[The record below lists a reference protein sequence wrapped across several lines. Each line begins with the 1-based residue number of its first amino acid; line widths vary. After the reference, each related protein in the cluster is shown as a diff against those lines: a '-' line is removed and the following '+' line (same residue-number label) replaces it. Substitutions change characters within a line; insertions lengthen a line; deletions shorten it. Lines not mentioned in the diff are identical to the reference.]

1 MESHERTRFQ
11 EWVALWLEQKKTA
24 VKPTSLSIYTVNIRK
39 HIMPCFGDSYIED
52 IDVNSIIVFIE
63 ELEENAGLKPKT
75 IEDIFLLL
83 QQIFKDARK
92 EKKLLFEEAR
102 MHLPAKDT
110 EEADTLTSEEY
121 EKLLN
126 FLMINP
132 SGRNAGIMIAQLCGL
147 RIGEICGLKWEDI
160 DLNERVIHVRRTIS
174 RLYISSVDSDKGS
187 SVVDAGQP
195 KTKRSQ
201 RNVPVPKRL
210 CFYLEQVKIK
220 ASPDEKNFMTT
231 GKDKSHEPRTFSSY
245 YCNVLKQIEIKHH
258 TFHSLRHTFATRA
271 IQKGMDAETL
281 SRILGH
287 ASVTITLSR
296 YYHPTTKDLVNAI
309 DRIYP

>member
-11 EWVALWLEQKKTA
+11 EWATYWLEKKKTT
-24 VKPTSLSIYTVNIRK
+24 VKQTTLSIYTVNIRK
-39 HIMPCFGDSYIED
+39 HILPYFGDCYIDD

-63 ELEENAGLKPKT
+63 ELEEGAGLKPKT

-83 QQIFKDARK
+83 QQITKTAQK
-92 EKKLLFEEAR
+92 EKKLIFEEAR

-110 EEADTLTSEEY
+110 EESDILSDEEY
-121 EKLLN
+121 ERLHDY
-126 FLMINP
+126 LMINP
-132 SGRNAGIMIAQLCGL
+132 SEKNAGILIAQMCGL

-160 DLNERVIHVRRTIS
+160 DFDNRIIHVRRTIS
-174 RLYISSVDSDKGS
+174 RLYIASLDSEEGCS
-187 SVVDAGQP
+187 CINTGPP

-201 RNVPVPKRL
+201 RKVPIPKQL
-210 CFYLEQVKIK
+210 EYYLEQVKLKSSANDK
-220 ASPDEKNFMTT
+220 AFVTT
-231 GKDKSHEPRTFSSY
+231 GKDKSHEPRTFNSY
-245 YCNVLKQIEIKHH
+245 YCNVQKKIEMKHH

-271 IQKGMDAETL
+271 VRKGMDAETL

-296 YYHPTTKDLVNAI
+296 YYHPTTSDLVNAI
-309 DRIYP
+309 DKIYK

>member
-11 EWVALWLEQKKTA
+11 EWVALWLEKKKTA

-39 HIMPCFGDSYIED
+39 HIMPCFGNSYIED

-63 ELEENAGLKPKT
+63 ELEESAGLKPKT

-83 QQIFKDARK
+83 QQIVKDAIK

-110 EEADTLTSEEY
+110 EEADTLASEEF

-160 DLNERVIHVRRTIS
+160 DINERVIHVRRTIS
-174 RLYISSVDSDKGS
+174 RLYISSLDSDDGSTVVDS
-187 SVVDAGQP
+187 GQP

-220 ASPDEKNFMTT
+220 ASPDEKSFITT

-245 YCNVLKQIEIKHH
+245 YCNVLKQIGLKHH

>member
-11 EWVALWLEQKKTA
+11 EWVALWLDKKKST

-39 HIMPCFGDSYIED
+39 HIMPCFGESYVED

-63 ELEENAGLKPKT
+63 ELEESAGLKPKT

-83 QQIFKDARK
+83 QQIVKDAVK

-110 EEADTLTSEEY
+110 EEADILTSEEY
-121 EKLLN
+121 EKLQD

-132 SGRNAGIMIAQLCGL
+132 SGKNAGILIAQMCGL
-147 RIGEICGLKWEDI
+147 RIGEVCGLKWGDV
-160 DLNERVIHVRRTIS
+160 DLNNRVIHVRRTIS
-174 RLYISSVDSDKGS
+174 RLYISSLDSDTGS
-187 SVVDAGQP
+187 SVINSGQP
-195 KTKRSQ
+195 KTRRSQ
-201 RNVPVPKRL
+201 RKVPIPKRL
-210 CFYLEQVKIK
+210 CYYLEQVKLK
-220 ASPDEKNFMTT
+220 DSPDEKNFITT
-231 GKDKSHEPRTFSSY
+231 GKDKSHEPRTFNSY
-245 YCNVLKQIEIKHH
+245 YCNVLKRIEIEHH

-271 IQKGMDAETL
+271 VRMGMDAETL

-309 DRIYP
+309 DKIYS

>member
-11 EWVALWLEQKKTA
+11 EWVALWFEKKKTEI
-24 VKPTSLSIYTVNIRK
+24 KPTSLSIYTVNIRK
-39 HIMPCFGDSYIED
+39 HIMPCFVDSYIED

-63 ELEENAGLKPKT
+63 ELEDCAGLKPKT

-83 QQIFKDARK
+83 QQIVKDAKK

-102 MHLPAKDT
+102 MHLPAKGT
-110 EEADTLTSEEY
+110 QEADILTLEEY

-126 FLMINP
+126 FLLINP
-132 SGRNAGIMIAQLCGL
+132 SGRNAGIMIAQLSGL

-174 RLYISSVDSDKGS
+174 RLYISSFDSDDGS
-187 SVVDAGQP
+187 TIVDAGQP

-201 RNVPVPKRL
+201 RNVPIPKRL

-220 ASPDEKNFMTT
+220 ASPNEKSFITT

-245 YCNVLKQIEIKHH
+245 YCNVLKKIGIEHH
-258 TFHSLRHTFATRA
+258 TFHSLRHTFATQAMRN
-271 IQKGMDAETL
+271 GMDAETL

-287 ASVTITLSR
+287 SSVTITLSR

-309 DRIYP
+309 DRIYQ

>member
-11 EWVALWLEQKKTA
+11 EWVTLWLDKKKTE

-39 HIMPCFGDSYIED
+39 HIMPCFGNSYIED

-63 ELEENAGLKPKT
+63 ELEESAGLKPKT

-83 QQIFKDARK
+83 QQIVKAAVR

-110 EEADTLTSEEY
+110 EEADILNPEEC
-121 EKLLN
+121 EKLQN
-126 FLMINP
+126 FLLVNL
-132 SGRNAGIMIAQLCGL
+132 SGRNAGILIALMCGL
-147 RIGEICGLKWEDI
+147 RIGEVCGLKWEDI

-174 RLYISSVDSDKGS
+174 RLYISSLDSDAGS
-187 SVVDAGQP
+187 SVVNSGQP

-201 RNVPVPKRL
+201 RKVPIPKRL
-210 CFYLEQVKIK
+210 AFYLEQVKLK
-220 ASPDEKNFMTT
+220 TSPDEKSFITT
-231 GKDKSHEPRTFSSY
+231 GKDKSHEPRTFNSY
-245 YCNVLKQIEIKHH
+245 YCNVLNRSKIEHH
-258 TFHSLRHTFATRA
+258 TFHSLRHTFATLA
-271 IQKGMDAETL
+271 VKKGMDAETL

-309 DRIYP
+309 DKIYL

>member
-11 EWVALWLEQKKTA
+11 EWVTLWLDKKKTA

-39 HIMPCFGDSYIED
+39 HIMPCFGECYIED

-63 ELEENAGLKPKT
+63 ELEESAGLKPKT

-83 QQIFKDARK
+83 QQIVKAAVR

-110 EEADTLTSEEY
+110 EEADILNPEEC
-121 EKLLN
+121 EKLQH
-126 FLMINP
+126 FLLINL
-132 SGRNAGIMIAQLCGL
+132 SGRNAGILIALMCGL
-147 RIGEICGLKWEDI
+147 RIGEVCGLKWEDI
-160 DLNERVIHVRRTIS
+160 DLNERVIHIRRTIS
-174 RLYISSVDSDKGS
+174 RLYISSLDSDVGS
-187 SVVDAGQP
+187 SVVNSGQP
-195 KTKRSQ
+195 KTRRSQ
-201 RNVPVPKRL
+201 RIVPIPKRL
-210 CFYLEQVKIK
+210 CYYLEQVKLK
-220 ASPDEKNFMTT
+220 TSPDEKSFITT
-231 GKDKSHEPRTFSSY
+231 GKDKSHEPRTFNSY
-245 YCNVLKQIEIKHH
+245 YCNVLNRSKIEHH
-258 TFHSLRHTFATRA
+258 TFHSLRHTFATLA
-271 IQKGMDAETL
+271 VKKGMDAETL

-309 DRIYP
+309 DKIYL

>member
-11 EWVALWLEQKKTA
+11 EWVALWLEKKKTA
-24 VKPTSLSIYTVNIRK
+24 VKPTSLSIYAVNIRK
-39 HIMPCFGDSYIED
+39 HIMPCFGNSYIED

-63 ELEENAGLKPKT
+63 ELEESAGLKPKT

-83 QQIFKDARK
+83 QQIVKDAIK

-110 EEADTLTSEEY
+110 EEADTLASEEF

-160 DLNERVIHVRRTIS
+160 DINERVIHVRRTIS
-174 RLYISSVDSDKGS
+174 RLYISSLDSDDGSTVVDS
-187 SVVDAGQP
+187 GQP

-220 ASPDEKNFMTT
+220 ASPDEKSFITT

-245 YCNVLKQIEIKHH
+245 YCNVLKQIGLKHH

>member
-11 EWVALWLEQKKTA
+11 EWVALWFEKKKTEI
-24 VKPTSLSIYTVNIRK
+24 KPTSLSIYTVNIRK
-39 HIMPCFGDSYIED
+39 HIMPCFGDCYIED

-63 ELEENAGLKPKT
+63 ELEESAGLKPKT

-83 QQIFKDARK
+83 QQIVKDAIK

-160 DLNERVIHVRRTIS
+160 DINERVIHVRRTIS
-174 RLYISSVDSDKGS
+174 RLYISSLDSDKGS
-187 SVVDAGQP
+187 SIVDAGQP

-220 ASPDEKNFMTT
+220 ASPDEKSFITT
-231 GKDKSHEPRTFSSY
+231 AKDKSHEPRTFSSY
-245 YCNVLKQIEIKHH
+245 YCNVLKQIGLEHH

-309 DRIYP
+309 DRIYS

>member
-11 EWVALWLEQKKTA
+11 EWAALWLDKKKA
-24 VKPTSLSIYTVNIRK
+24 SVKPTTLSIYTVNIRK

-52 IDVNSIIVFIE
+52 IDVSSIIVFIE
-63 ELEENAGLKPKT
+63 ELEESAGLKPKT

-83 QQIFKDARK
+83 QQIVKDAVK

-110 EEADTLTSEEY
+110 EEADILTSEEY
-121 EKLLN
+121 ENLLN

-132 SGRNAGIMIAQLCGL
+132 SGKNAGIMIAQMCGL
-147 RIGEICGLKWEDI
+147 RIGEVCGLKWEDV
-160 DLNERVIHVRRTIS
+160 DLIERVIHVRRTIS
-174 RLYISSVDSDKGS
+174 RLYISSLDSDAGS
-187 SVVDAGQP
+187 SFINSGQP

-201 RNVPVPKRL
+201 RKVPIPKRL
-210 CFYLEQVKIK
+210 CYYLEQVKLK
-220 ASPDEKNFMTT
+220 DSPDEKSFITT
-231 GKDKSHEPRTFSSY
+231 GKGKSHEPRTFNSY
-245 YCNVLKQIEIKHH
+245 YCSVLKRSEIEHH

-271 IQKGMDAETL
+271 VRMGMDAETL

-309 DRIYP
+309 DKIYS

>member
-11 EWVALWLEQKKTA
+11 EWVALWLEKKKTA

-39 HIMPCFGDSYIED
+39 HIMPCFGNSYIED

-63 ELEENAGLKPKT
+63 VLEESAGLKPKT

-83 QQIFKDARK
+83 QQIVKDAIK

-110 EEADTLTSEEY
+110 EEADTLASEEY

-160 DLNERVIHVRRTIS
+160 DINERVIHVRRTIS
-174 RLYISSVDSDKGS
+174 RLYISSLDSDDGSTVVDS
-187 SVVDAGQP
+187 GQP

-245 YCNVLKQIEIKHH
+245 YCNVLKQIGLKHH

-296 YYHPTTKDLVNAI
+296 YYHPTTKDLVNAM